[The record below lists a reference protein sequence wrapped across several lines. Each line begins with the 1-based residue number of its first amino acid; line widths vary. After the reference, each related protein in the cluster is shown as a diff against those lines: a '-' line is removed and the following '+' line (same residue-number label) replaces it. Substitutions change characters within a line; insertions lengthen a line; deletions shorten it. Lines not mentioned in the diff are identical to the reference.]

1 MSKLKTIQPEVF
13 DRFLG
18 DHGKIRAIEALKD
31 QRIVRGSVGAAE
43 ELFARGEM
51 KTFMPGDFLITENGW
66 SNSLYLLLAG
76 AVKVVVK
83 GNEIT
88 TRVAGQHVGDM
99 AMIDPGKARSADV
112 VATSPTVALIVQEPD
127 FTAVAQNHSD
137 LWRQIAKELGER
149 LRERSKKIRQA
160 NTVPHVF
167 IACASESVPV
177 ADAFAARLEA
187 EGVNVRKWTEGVFKL
202 NDHSMESL
210 EVQLDL
216 MDFALAIFS
225 PDDKVRSRKKEQSA
239 PRDNT
244 VFELGLFAGKIG
256 RDRSFFVVPKGV
268 RVKVPSDLAGI
279 TSARYTGDTI
289 TGFDV
294 EEASQQIIERV
305 NDKGCR

>member
-1 MSKLKTIQPEVF
+1 MSELKMVQPDVF
-13 DRFLG
+13 ARFVG
-18 DHGKIRAIEALKD
+18 EDGKIRAIEALKD
-31 QRIVRGSVGAAE
+31 QRIVRGNSGAAE

-51 KTFMPGDFLITENGW
+51 KTFMPGGVLITESGW
-66 SNSLYLLLAG
+66 SNSLILLLAG

-88 TRVAGQHVGDM
+88 SRVAGQHVGDM
-99 AMIDPGKARSADV
+99 AMIDPSKPRLADV
-112 VATSPTVALIVQEPD
+112 VATCPTVALVVQEPD
-127 FTAVAQNHSD
+127 FAAVAQNHPD
-137 LWRQIAKELGER
+137 LWRQIAKELGDR
-149 LRERSKKIRQA
+149 LRERFKKIRQA

-167 IACASESVPV
+167 IACASESIPV

-256 RDRSFFVVPKGV
+256 RDRSFFVVPKG
-268 RVKVPSDLAGI
+268 KPIKIPSDLAGI
-279 TSARYTGDTI
+279 TSARYLEIEGA
-289 TGFDV
+289 GYEV
-294 EEASQQIIERV
+294 EGACKQIIERIK
-305 NDKGCR
+305 DKGCR